1 MTTGLSRSQVRTAA
15 PHHITDSQVNL
26 HLALQLAAWL
36 TTSCYDEQ
44 ISNWF
49 INARVRLWKPM
60 IEEMYKDE
68 FSEGSAVSRD
78 DDTSGAS
85 SSS

>member
-1 MTTGLSRSQVRTAA
+1 M
-15 PHHITDSQVNL
+15 
-26 HLALQLAAWL
+26 

-49 INARVRLWKPM
+49 INVRVRLWKPM

>member
-1 MTTGLSRSQVRTAA
+1 M
-15 PHHITDSQVNL
+15 I
-26 HLALQLAAWL
+26 
-36 TTSCYDEQ
+36 DEQ

-68 FSEGSAVSRD
+68 FSGGSAVSSSRD
-78 DDTSGAS
+78 DDASAS

>member
-1 MTTGLSRSQVRTAA
+1 MNTCG
-15 PHHITDSQVNL
+15 D
-26 HLALQLAAWL
+26 
-36 TTSCYDEQ
+36 DEQ

-68 FSEGSAVSRD
+68 FSEGSAAVSRD
-78 DDTSGAS
+78 DDTSASGAS